1 MTLAPGK
8 RKVQSKHDII
18 QHAAQEKVAT
28 SARFMNKAIAFY
40 VFNLT
45 NWRQF
50 FMRLSSYRW

>member
-8 RKVQSKHDII
+8 RKVQNKHDII
-18 QHAAQEKVAT
+18 QHAAQKKVAT

-45 NWRQF
+45 N
-50 FMRLSSYRW
+50 